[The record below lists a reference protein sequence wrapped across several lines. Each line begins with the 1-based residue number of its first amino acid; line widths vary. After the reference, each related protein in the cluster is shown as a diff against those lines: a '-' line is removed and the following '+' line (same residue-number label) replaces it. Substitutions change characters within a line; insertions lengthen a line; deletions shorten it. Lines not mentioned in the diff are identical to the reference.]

1 MGKCLSG
8 DGEVREGQLQA
19 DGIELVTETTDD
31 DDCTAQGGEEK

>member
-31 DDCTAQGGEEK
+31 CPAQGGEEK